1 MKFSMGFKIKKKEY
15 NVFLSSNEHKIHNL
29 PDPIPRKV
37 IVDKHR
43 YVHNTY
49 KGTMILAELTD

>member
-1 MKFSMGFKIKKKEY
+1 MGFKIKKKEY